1 MARWWPFGRKGVEAV
16 VPVREEQSRD
26 DDRGWRTV
34 LSGGTAASERDVSD
48 WRELLGEAYAAYTS
62 NPLAYAVIEQQ
73 TNFVLGCG
81 AKVAADKRVQRVVE
95 RFWQDPENRMD
106 LRIYRIQ
113 TELPLF
119 GEQLIRFYVDALT
132 GRVVIRQL
140 DTLPVTAIETDPEEV
155 ERAVRYRYAPP
166 GALGDEGR
174 RTKDEGRRTKDE
186 GRRTKDE
193 GGLATW
199 IGAQEVLHV
208 AANRVSN
215 ALRGRSDLAPLLPWL
230 RR

>member
-1 MARWWPFGRKGVEAV
+1 
-16 VPVREEQSRD
+16 
-26 DDRGWRTV
+26 
-34 LSGGTAASERDVSD
+34 
-48 WRELLGEAYAAYTS
+48 
-62 NPLAYAVIEQQ
+62 
-73 TNFVLGCG
+73 
-81 AKVAADKRVQRVVE
+81 
-95 RFWQDPENRMD
+95 
-106 LRIYRIQ
+106 
-113 TELPLF
+113 LF

-140 DTLPVTAIETDPEEV
+140 DTLHVTAIETDPEEV

-166 GALGDEGR
+166 GALGDEGRRTKDEGRRTKDEGR